1 MQKYDAIV
9 IGAGLAGLSAARDL
23 ANGGSE
29 VVVLE
34 ARDRVGGRVEQVE
47 TPDGR
52 KVQLGGEIV
61 GTFHTAYKELVAEL
75 GLTMEPTFTASTGET
90 SWVLS
95 DGRHTGDP
103 LPWMSASDRRIYDDI
118 EHRFSKLAASVD
130 PDDPWS
136 HPAAAALDRI
146 SVAVWLRGEGATPGV
161 IRALT
166 LSQLALA
173 DESIE
178 CTSMLADLRRE
189 SAAGAEGFYNYDVWE
204 NERVL
209 EGSATVALTM
219 AEQLGDRIR
228 CSSPVGAIRISP
240 GRCEVMLT
248 TGEVLTAAN
257 VVCAVPAGPLRDIS
271 ISGISDTK
279 LASLHRQKSALAA
292 KFVAVY
298 DHSFWE
304 DAGLNGVAYMEHNIL
319 GGVWAQSAGIMSG
332 LVPPQRIGTY
342 LATPRQHLG
351 QALID
356 EVVDAFGDAAATP
369 AKTYT
374 RSWGTDPWTQGYVTA
389 WRPGDVMGVGPLH
402 GKSEP
407 PFYVCGSDQWLS
419 GHMEGAVRTGRGVA
433 REILA
438 SR

>member
-1 MQKYDAIV
+1 
-9 IGAGLAGLSAARDL
+9 
-23 ANGGSE
+23 
-29 VVVLE
+29 
-34 ARDRVGGRVEQVE
+34 
-47 TPDGR
+47 
-52 KVQLGGEIV
+52 
-61 GTFHTAYKELVAEL
+61 
-75 GLTMEPTFTASTGET
+75 
-90 SWVLS
+90 
-95 DGRHTGDP
+95 
-103 LPWMSASDRRIYDDI
+103 
-118 EHRFSKLAASVD
+118 
-130 PDDPWS
+130 
-136 HPAAAALDRI
+136 
-146 SVAVWLRGEGATPGV
+146 
-161 IRALT
+161 
-166 LSQLALA
+166 
-173 DESIE
+173 
-178 CTSMLADLRRE
+178 MLADLRRE

-240 GRCEVMLT
+240 HRCEVMLT

-304 DAGLNGVAYMEHNIL
+304 GAGLNGVAYMEHNIL

-332 LVPPQRIGTY
+332 LVPPQRMGTY
-342 LATPRQHLG
+342 LATPRHHLG

-374 RSWGTDPWTQGYVTA
+374 RSWGTAPWTQGYVTA
-389 WRPGDVMGVGPLH
+389 WRPGDARQERAAVLRVRVRPVAVRPHGRRRAHWPRRRPRNPHLPLTARRRRPH
-402 GKSEP
+402 APRQEP
-407 PFYVCGSDQWLS
+407 P
-419 GHMEGAVRTGRGVA
+419 
-433 REILA
+433 
-438 SR
+438 